1 MAGNRSLPGQCRFT
15 LSVSTPNTLIGIES
29 LRYRASGK
37 YAPMDYETLK
47 WIRVI
52 HLCGMLA
59 WVGGL
64 IGLSFVLRAHAN
76 ADKAA
81 HDTMVSLEK
90 GIAMVMDIGATI
102 AIALGLTMLFTI
114 TPTLLK
120 GNGGWMHT
128 KLLLVVILIGLHG
141 VQRMRV
147 GKNKRGN
154 VSAEP
159 GWMIPTLGIV
169 IIATIIMASGRPF

>member
-1 MAGNRSLPGQCRFT
+1 
-15 LSVSTPNTLIGIES
+15 
-29 LRYRASGK
+29 
-37 YAPMDYETLK
+37 MDYETLK

-64 IGLSFVLRAHAN
+64 IGLSFILRAHAK

-81 HDTMVSLEK
+81 HDTLVSLEK
-90 GIAMVMDIGATI
+90 GIAMVMDIGATV

-154 VSAEP
+154 VGPEP
-159 GWMIPTLGIV
+159 GWMIPTLGII
-169 IIATIIMASGRPF
+169 IIATIVMASGRPF